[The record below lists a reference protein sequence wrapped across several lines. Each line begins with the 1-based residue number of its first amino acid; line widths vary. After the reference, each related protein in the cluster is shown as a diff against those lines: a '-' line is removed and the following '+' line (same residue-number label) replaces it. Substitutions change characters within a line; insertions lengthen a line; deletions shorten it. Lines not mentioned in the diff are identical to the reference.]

1 MAVSYTHLDVYKRQA
16 LLFRQQILHQRSRI
30 VASATLQIVYLAV
43 GVAADV
49 PLSDINLSI
58 RIDVYKRQ

>member
-1 MAVSYTHLDVYKRQA
+1 MAA
-16 LLFRQQILHQRSRI
+16 PIRSRI

-58 RIDVYKRQ
+58 RMQFQLNLELVLDIDRIGLGILVRTHVF